1 MNITLDIQDR
11 KNYYLIRV
19 NGKFVTPGVREVQ
32 NAAERAIKM
41 NRNVLLFDM
50 EKTELID
57 SNGIGLIINLQ
68 KELSAK
74 GGKICLASPS
84 PKILTILK
92 LSSLQKIISIYRNV
106 EEAELAMGSS
116 KLYKEDR
123 GFYIFI
129 RLPREFN
136 LDIVKPLRET
146 VNEAFKRGYENIVFS
161 LEETELMTSVGIG
174 TLINLQK
181 KLQEKGGNIH
191 LIGISTKIRPLL
203 EATNVLQV
211 IPEYKTVDEIEE
223 KLL

>member
-1 MNITLDIQDR
+1 MCIYEN
-11 KNYYLIRV
+11 LISL
-19 NGKFVTPGVREVQ
+19 E
-32 NAAERAIKM
+32 
-41 NRNVLLFDM
+41 NVLLFDM
-50 EKTELID
+50 KKTTLID

-92 LSSLQKIISIYRNV
+92 LSSLQKIIAIYKNV

-116 KLYKEDR
+116 KFYKEDR
-123 GFYIFI
+123 GFYTFI
-129 RLPREFN
+129 KIPGEFN

-146 VNEAFKRGYENIVFS
+146 VNEVLKRGYENIVFS

-174 TLINLQK
+174 TLMNLHK
-181 KLQEKGGNIH
+181 KLKQKGGSVH
-191 LIGISTKIRPLL
+191 LINIPPKIRPLI
-203 EATNVLQV
+203 EATNVLRV
-211 IPEYKTVDEIEE
+211 LPEYKTIDEIEE